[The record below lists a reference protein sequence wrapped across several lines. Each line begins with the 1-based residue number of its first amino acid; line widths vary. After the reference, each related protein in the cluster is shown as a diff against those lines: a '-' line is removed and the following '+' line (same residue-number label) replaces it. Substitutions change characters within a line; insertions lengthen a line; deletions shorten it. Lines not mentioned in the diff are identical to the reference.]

1 MIQAVFWDFGGVIST
16 SPFEA
21 FNRFEG
27 EKGLPRDLIR
37 TINATNPDGNA
48 WARLERSEITV
59 VEFNAAFAAEA
70 AARGYEVRGAEVL
83 GMLDGDLRPEMV
95 EAVRRC
101 KGRYRT
107 ACLTNNIRSEDG
119 ELQPERIGAA
129 ARIAAFREVMGL
141 FDFVIESSKIGVRKP
156 DPLFYERACA
166 LVGVPP
172 RECVFLDDLGVNL
185 RPARAMGMTTIK
197 VVDPRRAIAELEAV
211 LGIALH

>member
-1 MIQAVFWDFGGVIST
+1 MITAVFWDFGGVITT

-21 FNRFEG
+21 FNRFEA

-48 WARLERSEITV
+48 WARLERSEIGLA
-59 VEFNAAFAAEA
+59 EFDAAFAAEA
-70 AARGYEVRGAEVL
+70 AARGYEVRGAAVL
-83 GMLDGDLRPEMV
+83 ELLDGDLRSEMV

-107 ACLTNNIRSEDG
+107 ACLTNNIRVADDG
-119 ELQPERIGAA
+119 PLSSHAGAS
-129 ARIAAFREVMGL
+129 ARVAAFREVMDL
-141 FDFVIESSKIGVRKP
+141 FDAVIESSKMGVRKP
-156 DPLFYERACA
+156 DPLFYERACEE
-166 LVGVPP
+166 VGVAP

-197 VVDPRRAIAELEAV
+197 VVDPGRAIAELESL
-211 LGIALH
+211 LGIGLR